1 MCAAQYQYDKHQIP
15 KNRKHH
21 GKCRVFSLYYSC
33 ILIGRVDYL
42 VGYNTTIYR
51 DMIYNQVFKET

>member
-1 MCAAQYQYDKHQIP
+1 MGNAEYSH
-15 KNRKHH
+15 
-21 GKCRVFSLYYSC
+21 YYSC
-33 ILIGRVDYL
+33 ILIRSVDYL